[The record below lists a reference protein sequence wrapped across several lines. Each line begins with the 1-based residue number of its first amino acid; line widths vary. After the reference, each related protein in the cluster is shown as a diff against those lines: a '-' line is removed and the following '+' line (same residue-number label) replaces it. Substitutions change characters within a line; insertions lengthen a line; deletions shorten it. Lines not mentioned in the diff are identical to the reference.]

1 MSLSYPISL
10 TNAVGI
16 STGGH
21 IIFLFAGSDCGG
33 ERAAAMYSL
42 IGSAKLNGL
51 DPEFYL
57 RSVLARIADHPVSQI
72 QDLLPWNLAPALQT
86 HVSEAA

>member
-1 MSLSYPISL
+1 MPELRHYELP
-10 TNAVGI
+10 
-16 STGGH
+16 
-21 IIFLFAGSDCGG
+21 SDWGG

-57 RSVLARIADHPVSQI
+57 RAVLAQIADHPISRI
-72 QDLLPWNLAPALQT
+72 EELLPWNLAMALQT
-86 HVSEAA
+86 QSSQAA